1 MIVYQSDKTGF
12 QAHVETGDIDNII
25 LANYKKAF
33 GRGVGAGE
41 VRSWHQSLTHMSMVL
56 GDEGIPGDT
65 GVSIE
70 LQIPQTAKRIDV
82 LLTGRNAEGVDHAVI
97 VELKQWESAE
107 PTGMDGVVRTFVGGG
122 VREVS
127 HPSYQAWSYASL
139 LMDFN
144 EAVYDGDIQLKP
156 CAYLH
161 NFRDTGILDADFYR
175 KHTEQAPVFLKR
187 DIHRLREFIKKYVV
201 HGDGGE
207 VIYRIEN
214 GRIRPS
220 KMLAESM
227 ASLLE
232 GNPEFV
238 MIDDQKVVFETALE
252 MARTSVGEGKQV
264 LLVHGGPGTGKSVV
278 AVNLLVEL
286 TKREDL
292 ALYVTKNAAPRAVFE
307 SKLTGVM
314 TKSRFSNLFK
324 GSGAFVTAERHIYDV
339 LVVDEAHRLNEH
351 SGLYKN
357 LGENQVKELIHA
369 SRTTIFFLD
378 EDQRVTLRDIGTA
391 EEIRHWARQ
400 AGAQLRE
407 MTLESQFRCNGSDGY
422 LAWLDQTLGI
432 RPTAHSDLEGVDY
445 EVRVC
450 ETPNELRDL
459 IEARNEENG
468 RSRLVAGYCWEWE
481 SKKNPEACD
490 IVLPE
495 HDFRMRWNLTEDGSL
510 WILKPSSINE
520 IGCIHTCQGLEL
532 DHVGVIL
539 GPDFLVRDGVVETHP
554 EARARYDSSIRGWKK
569 AMKADPERTRRETRA
584 IILNTYR
591 TLMSRGMR
599 GCYLYSVDEETNDYL
614 RGCL

>member
-1 MIVYQSDKTGF
+1 
-12 QAHVETGDIDNII
+12 
-25 LANYKKAF
+25 
-33 GRGVGAGE
+33 
-41 VRSWHQSLTHMSMVL
+41 
-56 GDEGIPGDT
+56 
-65 GVSIE
+65 
-70 LQIPQTAKRIDV
+70 
-82 LLTGRNAEGVDHAVI
+82 
-97 VELKQWESAE
+97 
-107 PTGMDGVVRTFVGGG
+107 
-122 VREVS
+122 
-127 HPSYQAWSYASL
+127 
-139 LMDFN
+139 
-144 EAVYDGDIQLKP
+144 
-156 CAYLH
+156 
-161 NFRDTGILDADFYR
+161 
-175 KHTEQAPVFLKR
+175 KR
-187 DIHRLREFIKKYVV
+187 DIQRLREFIKTYVV
-201 HGDGGE
+201 HGDRGE
-207 VIYRIEN
+207 VICRIEN

-227 ASLLE
+227 AGLLE

-252 MARTSVGEGKQV
+252 MARTSTEEGKQV

-351 SGLYKN
+351 SGLYQN

-369 SRTTIFFLD
+369 SRTTVFFLD

-391 EEIRHWARQ
+391 DEIRHWARQ
-400 AGAQLRE
+400 AGARVEE

-422 LAWLDQTLGI
+422 LAWLDHTLRI
-432 RPTAHSDLEGVDY
+432 RPTAHPDLDGVDY
-445 EVRVC
+445 DVRVC
-450 ETPNELRDL
+450 DTPNELRDL
-459 IEARNEENG
+459 IEARNREDG

-481 SKKNPEACD
+481 SKKDPAACD
-490 IVLPE
+490 IVLAD
-495 HDFRMRWNLTEDGSL
+495 HDFRMRWNLSEDGSL
-510 WILKPSSINE
+510 WILKPDSISE

-539 GPDFLVRDGVVETHP
+539 GSDFLVRDGVVQTHP

-569 AMKADPERTRRETRA
+569 AMKEDPERTRRETRA

-591 TLMSRGMR
+591 TLMSRGMK
-599 GCYLYSVDEETNDYL
+599 GCYLYSVDEETNEYL

>member
-25 LANYKKAF
+25 LVNYKKAF
-33 GRGVGAGE
+33 GRGVGANE
-41 VRSWHQSLTHMSMVL
+41 VRSWRQSLTHMSLVL

-70 LQIPQTAKRIDV
+70 LQIPQTAKRIDI

-107 PTGMDGVVRTFVGGG
+107 PTRMDGVVRTFVGGG
-122 VREVS
+122 VRAVS
-127 HPSYQAWSYASL
+127 HPSYQAWSYATL

-161 NFRDTGILDADFYR
+161 NFQDTGVLDAEFYR
-175 KHTEQAPVFLKR
+175 NHTERAPVFLKR
-187 DIHRLREFIKKYVV
+187 DIHRLREFIKKFVV
-201 HGDGGE
+201 HGDRGE

-227 ASLLE
+227 AGLLE

-252 MARTSVGEGKQV
+252 MARTSTEEGEQV

-339 LVVDEAHRLNEH
+339 IVVDEAHRLNEH

-369 SRTTIFFLD
+369 SRTTVFFLD

-391 EEIRHWARQ
+391 DEIRHWARQ
-400 AGAQLRE
+400 SGARVEE

-432 RPTAHSDLEGVDY
+432 RPTAHPDLDGVDY
-445 EVRVC
+445 DVRVC
-450 ETPNELRDL
+450 DTPNELRDL
-459 IEARNEENG
+459 IGARNREDG
-468 RSRLVAGYCWEWE
+468 RSRLVAGYCWEWK
-481 SKKNPEACD
+481 SKKDPAAYD
-490 IVLPE
+490 IVLAD
-495 HDFRMRWNLTEDGSL
+495 HDFRMRWNLDEDGSL
-510 WILKPSSINE
+510 WILKPDSISE

-539 GPDFLVRDGVVETHP
+539 GPDFLVRDGVVQTHP

-569 AMKADPERTRRETRA
+569 AMKEDPERTQRETRA

-591 TLMSRGMR
+591 TLMSRGMK
-599 GCYLYSVDEETNDYL
+599 GCYLYSVDEETNEYL